1 MKENNNVSPKI
12 FVGQTLYREKRDNIE
27 EVTVTKIGKKYFYL
41 DIFGSGHYPINK
53 HTLEYNDKNYYDCN
67 FKVYINKQEILY
79 KREVLFRHPYS
90 RCFFRCGKRRWFRIQ
105 RINHERFW
113 RKRTSQKIRY

>member
-12 FVGQTLYREKRDNIE
+12 FVGQTLSIEKRDNIE
-27 EVTVTKIGKKYFYL
+27 DVTVTKIGKKYFYL
-41 DIFGSGHYPINK
+41 DIFGSEHYPINK

-79 KREVLFRHPYS
+79 KR
-90 RCFFRCGKRRWFRIQ
+90 
-105 RINHERFW
+105 
-113 RKRTSQKIRY
+113 